1 MLVNDVHS
9 RLNETN
15 VDQVATPKTVDELIA
30 AVQHAK
36 QSRRSVCVSGSRH
49 AMGGQQFAED
59 GVLIDMRHLNRVLSF
74 DRMRGL
80 IDVEAGIQWPDLL
93 KYLYENQAHDQDD
106 GQNYNAEAW
115 AFRQKQTGADDLTMG
130 GCLAVN
136 IHGRGLA
143 MKPFIDDVESFTLL
157 TPGLEVLTVSRT
169 QNASLFGLVIG
180 GYGLFGIV
188 VSVKLRLSHRRIVK
202 RHVVIAQLSEVP
214 KLFAARKAE
223 GYLYGDFQ
231 YSIDTGSDTY
241 LNQGVFACYQTLPQ
255 QNLPPETQKELGEKD
270 WVDLLTLAH
279 VKPDEAYK
287 KYAAYYLSTQGQ
299 LYESDKHQMSI
310 YPLDYHLA
318 VDPHMGHVGTE
329 MITEVY
335 VPLEKLPTF
344 FNQVKADF
352 LRDNTQVVY
361 GTVRLIDK
369 DTESFL
375 AWAKADFACIIFNL
389 HIEHSVTAIAAAQLA
404 FNGLID
410 RALAL
415 GGSYYLTYHRWAR
428 KDQVLAAYPQIPAF
442 LAQKLS
448 HDPDELFQSNWYRHY
463 KKMFA

>member
-9 RLNETN
+9 QLNETT
-15 VDQVATPKTVDELIA
+15 VYQLVTPKTVAELTA
-30 AVQHAK
+30 AVQVAK
-36 QSRRSVCVSGSRH
+36 SQGRSVCVSGSRH
-49 AMGGQQFAED
+49 AMGGQQFVED
-59 GVLIDMRHLNRVLSF
+59 GVLIDMRQLNHVLSF
-74 DRMRGL
+74 DRERGL

-93 KYLYENQAHDQDD
+93 KYLYQNQS
-106 GQNYNAEAW
+106 QNAAAW
-115 AFRQKQTGADDLTMG
+115 AFRQKQTGADELTIG

-143 MKPFIDDVESFTLL
+143 MKPFIEDVESFTLL
-157 TPGLEVLTVSRT
+157 THKLEVLTVSRT

-188 VSVKLRLSHRRIVK
+188 TSVRLRLSHRSIVK

-231 YSIDTGSDTY
+231 YSIDTASDTY
-241 LNQGVFACYQTLPQ
+241 LNEGVFACYQATSQQSLPT
-255 QNLPPETQKELGEKD
+255 EAQKELGEKD

-279 VKPDEAYK
+279 VKPAEAYK
-287 KYAAYYLSTQGQ
+287 KYASYYMSTQGQ

-335 VPLEKLPTF
+335 VPLDKLAVF
-344 FNQVKADF
+344 FIQVKADF
-352 LRDNTQVVY
+352 LRDKTQVVY
-361 GTVRLIDK
+361 GTVRLIEK
-369 DTESFL
+369 DTQSFL

-389 HIEHSVTAIAAAQLA
+389 HIEHSDTAIAAAQRA

-428 KDQVLAAYPQIPAF
+428 KDQALAAYPLMPAF
-442 LAQKLS
+442 LAQKLN
-448 HDPDELFQSNWYRHY
+448 HDPHELFQSNWYRHY